1 MKRISRFLAI
11 GGMMAAATLASAQNS
26 NSGYFVD
33 GYTYRYQLNPA
44 FAGMHGFV
52 AIPGIGNLN
61 VGLRGN
67 LGLSDV
73 LYKVN
78 GRTALF
84 TNPNVGVSE
93 FLDNVKDRSKFMVN
107 TRVNILGIGFRGLG
121 GYNAITLGVR
131 AQGGVA
137 IPKSFFELA
146 KEGISNK
153 TYTIKDLQAHSN
165 AYAEIALNHSRF
177 IDALPG
183 LRVGAAVKFLIGA
196 GNVDAYFNE
205 ADLTLG
211 TDSWTA
217 RTNADV
223 YASVPKMQFEEKLNN
238 KNQKYVSGVNFD
250 GTDGIK
256 PQGYGAAF
264 DLGASYHWNDF
275 DFSAAVLDLGFINF
289 SNVKYATTD
298 GTKVV
303 DTDSFIFSP
312 NDDAPNSFD
321 KEMDRLTDDLEGLY
335 QLENKGDAGSR
346 TVSLGATLNVGA
358 QYTLPVYKAV
368 KFGLLYTGHFHGDMS
383 YNEARLSANYAPCK
397 IFAIGINGWAG
408 TFGTGYG
415 WIISLHPKGF
425 NLFLS
430 SDAAITKLAKQGVP
444 LNSNAQF
451 NFGITFP
458 F

>member
-211 TDSWTA
+211 TD
-217 RTNADV
+217 
-223 YASVPKMQFEEKLNN
+223 
-238 KNQKYVSGVNFD
+238 
-250 GTDGIK
+250 GIK

-312 NDDAPNSFD
+312 NGDAPNSFD
-321 KEMDRLTDDLEGLY
+321 KEMDRLTDDLKGLY

-430 SDAAITKLAKQGVP
+430 SDASIGKLAKQGVP